1 MIIYTVFNF
10 SFCFKFMY
18 ISFTNSYMQQ
28 RIIYFQAF
36 SSLAESAYEAA
47 DATEEDPETY
57 CMSSV
62 YEKVVEKLLQTTDR
76 FILVMSLHFFL
87 QS

>member
-1 MIIYTVFNF
+1 MFYIQFFLKVG
-10 SFCFKFMY
+10 Y
-18 ISFTNSYMQQ
+18 ISFTNNYKHQ
-28 RIIYFQAF
+28 RIMYFQAF